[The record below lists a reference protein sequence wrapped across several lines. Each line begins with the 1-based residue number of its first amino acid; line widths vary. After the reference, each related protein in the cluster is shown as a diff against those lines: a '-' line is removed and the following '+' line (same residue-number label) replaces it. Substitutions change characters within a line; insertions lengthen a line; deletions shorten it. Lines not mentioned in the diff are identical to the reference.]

1 MEGKTMREI
10 LFRGKRC
17 DNGEWAY
24 GNYAFSDAF
33 TQQQHYIFQNKAFD
47 HAVDPDT
54 VGQYTGMKD
63 KNDERIFEGDIL
75 RIVLTDGHEDGPIVW
90 SDIDAR
96 YHFESPDGCSYG
108 ICEWNDL
115 EVIGNVHDNP
125 ELLNGGDAG

>member
-1 MEGKTMREI
+1 MREI

-17 DNGEWAY
+17 DNGEWFY
-24 GNYAFSDAF
+24 GDVRHDYDGTPKCISDYCGA
-33 TQQQHYIFQNKAFD
+33 NP
-47 HAVDPDT
+47 VDPAT

-115 EVIGNVHDNP
+115 EVIGNIHDNP

>member
-1 MEGKTMREI
+1 MREI

-17 DNGEWAY
+17 DNGEWVE
-24 GNYAFSDAF
+24 GGLISWSDGSFSIETGKLDMPMLGV
-33 TQQQHYIFQNKAFD
+33 IRGS
-47 HAVDPDT
+47 

-115 EVIGNVHDNP
+115 EVIGNVHDKP